1 MTDMMQQDMMRSSLV
16 LPPLITSP
24 HTAARDAPPQTLE
37 SFDLYHKLGADR
49 ESQEAAARARGMPAG
64 SIADS
69 PSTTLGHSPA
79 SVRSSPAMPSPLLLA
94 RPVPSR
100 SGGKSPDRR
109 SPEDRKVE
117 MKVDAGGGAGGDD
130 IITLFPR
137 RKAGQTRPGGGRGP
151 VVLNLELLEKFYGM
165 PLHVAANRL
174 VSALF
179 ARQSARV
186 CCARVCCAAVAC
198 RAAQRRWC
206 VAGGGS
212 AHVRCRSLHLR
223 PVRARTNAAA
233 S

>member
-1 MTDMMQQDMMRSSLV
+1 MVQ
-16 LPPLITSP
+16 
-24 HTAARDAPPQTLE
+24 AAMI
-37 SFDLYHKLGADR
+37 S
-49 ESQEAAARARGMPAG
+49 
-64 SIADS
+64 S
-69 PSTTLGHSPA
+69 PSFQGGRLGKHG
-79 SVRSSPAMPSPLLLA
+79 R
-94 RPVPSR
+94 
-100 SGGKSPDRR
+100 
-109 SPEDRKVE
+109 
-117 MKVDAGGGAGGDD
+117 
-130 IITLFPR
+130 
-137 RKAGQTRPGGGRGP
+137 GGGRGP

-174 VSALF
+174 VRALF